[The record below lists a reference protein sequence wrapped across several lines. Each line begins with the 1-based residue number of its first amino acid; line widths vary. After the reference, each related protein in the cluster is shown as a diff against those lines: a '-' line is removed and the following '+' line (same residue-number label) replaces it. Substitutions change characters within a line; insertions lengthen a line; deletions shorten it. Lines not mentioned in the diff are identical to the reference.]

1 MATEQDAAQVSKQLP
16 DPAKLADAWTSVL
29 INGAEAIRA
38 AAERSTRSAAPTPY
52 DPFAPAQAF
61 SDFSKGLWSNPAQL
75 METQRKLFAE
85 WTQLWTGTAAR
96 MLGQESGTALAPEK
110 GDRRFNDPAWQ
121 QPFFDH
127 LKQAYLLTVR
137 QSMDLVANTDLDAAT
152 RTRVDFFARQFL
164 NAISPANF
172 AFSNPE
178 DRKSVV

>member
-1 MATEQDAAQVSKQLP
+1 MAFEQEAMQKPLQLS
-16 DPAKLADAWTSVL
+16 DPKKLAKAWTSVL

-38 AAERSTRSAAPTPY
+38 AAERSTTSSAPTPY

-61 SDFSKGLWSNPAQL
+61 SDFAKGLWSNPAQL
-75 METQRKLFAE
+75 METQHKLFAE

-96 MLGQESGTALAPEK
+96 ALGQESGMALAPEK

-137 QSMDLVANTDLDAAT
+137 QSMDLGSGPIKGIPIGS
-152 RTRVDFFARQFL
+152 
-164 NAISPANF
+164 AI
-172 AFSNPE
+172 
-178 DRKSVV
+178 